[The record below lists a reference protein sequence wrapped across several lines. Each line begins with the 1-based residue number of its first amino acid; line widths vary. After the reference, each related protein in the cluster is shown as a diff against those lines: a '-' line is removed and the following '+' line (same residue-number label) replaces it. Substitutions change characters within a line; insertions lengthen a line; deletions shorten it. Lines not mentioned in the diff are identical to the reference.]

1 MKNKILIISGDP
13 NSINSEIIYK
23 SWIKINKSLKKRI
36 YLISN
41 HNLLRLQFKKLNYK
55 VKLNKVQ
62 NIDDKSNDYG
72 LKILNIDLKFLDPFK
87 VDDRASSN
95 FIISSIKLAHKL
107 AISKNVA
114 GIINCSI
121 DKKHLKKSNFGLT
134 EYLAAKC
141 NVKDNSEVMVIGNKK
156 LFVCPITTHIDIKKV
171 SKKINTK
178 LIVNKIKTIN
188 NWYTKKYKNKAKI
201 AILGL
206 NPHNS
211 ELKKNSEEKN
221 IIIPSIKKLKK
232 LGINLIGPKVADTIF
247 INEYKKYNIII
258 GMYHDQV
265 LAPFKSLFKFDAI
278 NLTLGLKYVR
288 VSPDHGTAKDLIL
301 KKKSNCLSLSRCIEY
316 INNLN

>member
-1 MKNKILIISGDP
+1 MKKKILIISGDP

-55 VKLNKVQ
+55 VKLNKVE

-72 LKILNIDLKFLDPFK
+72 LNILNIDLKFSDPFK
-87 VDDRASSN
+87 VGDRASSK
-95 FIISSIKLAHKL
+95 FIITSIKLAHKL
-107 AISKNVA
+107 AINKNVA
-114 GIINCSI
+114 GIINCPI

-134 EYLAAKC
+134 EYLASKC
-141 NVKDNSEVMVIGNKK
+141 KVKDNSEVMIIGNKK
-156 LFVCPITTHIDIKKV
+156 LFVSPITTHIDIKKV

-178 LIVNKIKTIN
+178 LIVNKIKTIDK
-188 NWYTKKYKNKAKI
+188 WYTKKYKNKAKI

-211 ELKKNSEEKN
+211 ELKKNSEEKK

-232 LGINLIGPKVADTIF
+232 LGINLIGPKIADTIF
-247 INEYKKYNIII
+247 INEYKKYNIIV

-288 VSPDHGTAKDLIL
+288 VSPDHGIAKDLIL
-301 KKKSNCLSLSRCIEY
+301 QKKSNCLSLSRCIEY
-316 INNLN
+316 INDLN